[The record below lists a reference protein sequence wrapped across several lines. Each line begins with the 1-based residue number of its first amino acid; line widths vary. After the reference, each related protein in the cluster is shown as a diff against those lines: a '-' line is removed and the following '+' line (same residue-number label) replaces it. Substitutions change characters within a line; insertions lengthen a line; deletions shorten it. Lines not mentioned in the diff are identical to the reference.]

1 MDASRHWINRG
12 QGNQPPSGENV
23 IKLTTSRF
31 LPAEARFKGYSLDN
45 QGNPTFKVSI
55 GRQSLSDAW
64 IPGKD
69 GTLLRTL
76 TLTGGSE
83 LKIPLGNA
91 AVAGAESASL
101 TPGKPVTLTYHLK

>member
-1 MDASRHWINRG
+1 MQVATG
-12 QGNQPPSGENV
+12 
-23 IKLTTSRF
+23 RF
-31 LPAEARFKGYSLDN
+31 LPAEARFKGYSLDK

-55 GRQSLSDAW
+55 GSQTLTDAW

-83 LKIPLGNA
+83 VKIPLGNA

-101 TPGKPVTLTYHLK
+101 TPGKPVTLTYLLK